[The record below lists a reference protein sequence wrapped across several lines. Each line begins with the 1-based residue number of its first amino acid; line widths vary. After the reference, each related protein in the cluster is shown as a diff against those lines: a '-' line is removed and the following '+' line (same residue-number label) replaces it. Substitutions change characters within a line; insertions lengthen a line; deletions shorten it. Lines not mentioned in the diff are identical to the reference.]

1 MQTVTERS
9 AQLQK
14 LTKREIAQIHIDQ
27 GGQMTLN
34 TYLTWLKEELV
45 DSVIQYERYK
55 KLITP

>member
-1 MQTVTERS
+1 
-9 AQLQK
+9 
-14 LTKREIAQIHIDQ
+14 
-27 GGQMTLN
+27 MTLN